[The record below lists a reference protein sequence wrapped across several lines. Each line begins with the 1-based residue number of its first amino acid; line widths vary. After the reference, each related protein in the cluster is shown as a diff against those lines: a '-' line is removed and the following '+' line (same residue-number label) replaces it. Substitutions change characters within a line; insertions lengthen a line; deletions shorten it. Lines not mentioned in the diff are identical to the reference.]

1 MIKSKPG
8 LSDIVAFETRIA
20 EPDREGGVL
29 RYRGTDV
36 ESFIGAASYG
46 DVWGLLVDG
55 DFNRPL
61 LPTEPVTLGVH
72 TGDVRAD
79 IQSAIVGVAPLL
91 GLRQLIDTD
100 VDQARS
106 DLATTT
112 ALMLSFV
119 AQSARGQDKPR
130 VPLSEIERTQN
141 IVERFLIE
149 WRGEL
154 DPKHAKAVDTYWMSA
169 AEHGMNAST
178 FTSRVVSSTGADVPA
193 SISAAVGAM
202 SGPLHGGAP
211 SRALHMVEEVER
223 TGNAEAYVRSLLD
236 RGERLMGFGHPVYRA
251 EDPRAR
257 ILRQA
262 AKELG
267 APRYE
272 VAKALE
278 DEALKQLKERKPD
291 RVLAT
296 NVEYW
301 AAVVL
306 DFAEIPGHMF
316 TPMFTCARMAG
327 WSAHIVEQKGLNKII
342 RPSAE
347 YVGPVDTAPEEISGW
362 QDMTARNKGL
372 HAEA

>member
-1 MIKSKPG
+1 MIKGKPG
-8 LSDIVAFETRIA
+8 LSDIVAFDTEIA
-20 EPDREGGVL
+20 EPDREGGAL

-36 ESFIGAASYG
+36 AALIGAVSYA

-55 DFNRPL
+55 DFTRPL
-61 LPTEPVTLGVH
+61 LPAEPLTLGVH

-79 IQSAIVGVAPLL
+79 VQSAIVGIAPLL
-91 GLRQLIDTD
+91 GLRQLIDID
-100 VDQARS
+100 VDRVRS

-112 ALMLSFV
+112 AVMLSFV
-119 AQSARGQDKPR
+119 AQAARGQHVPR
-130 VPLSEIERTQN
+130 VPQAEIERSQN
-141 IVERFLIE
+141 IVERFMVE
-149 WRGEL
+149 WRG
-154 DPKHAKAVDTYWMSA
+154 DPDPRHVRAVDTYWISA

-193 SISAAVGAM
+193 AISAAVGAM

-211 SRALHMVEEVER
+211 SRALHMVKEVER
-223 TGNAEAYVRSLLD
+223 SGDARGYVKGLLD
-236 RGERLMGFGHPVYRA
+236 RGERIMGFGHPVYRA

-262 AKELG
+262 AQELG

-278 DEALKQLKERKPD
+278 DEILSQLREHKPD

-301 AAVVL
+301 AAVIL
-306 DFAEIPGHMF
+306 DFAEIPDTMF

-327 WSAHIVEQKGLNKII
+327 WSAHVVEQKRLNKLI

-347 YVGPVDTAPEEISGW
+347 YVGEVGIAPESVAGW
-362 QDMTARNKGL
+362 DEMIARNRDL
-372 HAEA
+372 RSRA

>member
-1 MIKSKPG
+1 MIKGKPG
-8 LSDIVAFETRIA
+8 LSDVVAFDTEIA

-36 ESFIGAASYG
+36 ASLIGTASYA

-55 DFNRPL
+55 DFTRPL

-72 TGDVRAD
+72 TGDVRSD
-79 IQSAIVGVAPLL
+79 VQSAIVGLAPLL
-91 GLRQLIDTD
+91 GLRQLIDID
-100 VDQARS
+100 LDQARS

-112 ALMLSFV
+112 AAALSFV
-119 AQSARGQDKPR
+119 AQAARGQDRPR
-130 VPLSEIERTQN
+130 VPRAEVDRSPN
-141 IVERFLIE
+141 IVERFMVE
-149 WRGEL
+149 WLG
-154 DPKHAKAVDTYWMSA
+154 DPDPRHVKAVDTYWITA

-193 SISAAVGAM
+193 TVSAAVGAL

-223 TGNAEAYVRSLLD
+223 GADAHGYVKGLLD

-257 ILRQA
+257 ILRRA
-262 AKELG
+262 ARELG

-272 VAKALE
+272 VAKTLE
-278 DEALKQLKERKPD
+278 DEALAQLKERKPD

-306 DFAEIPGHMF
+306 DFAQIPPSMF
-316 TPMFTCARMAG
+316 TPLFACARLAG
-327 WSAHIVEQKGLNKII
+327 WSAHVMEQKRLNKII

-347 YVGPVDTAPEEISGW
+347 YVGARDTAPENVPGW
-362 QDMTARNKGL
+362 KDMAARNRDL
-372 HAEA
+372 HADA